1 MDTELLKTFLEVHRT
16 RHFGKAAENLFLTQ
30 SAVSFRIRQLEQ
42 HLGVALFSRYRNNI
56 QLTTAGER
64 LLPHAETMLV
74 TLQRARQDVAITD
87 DQQLQLAIAS
97 TASIWDGYLLPRF
110 NALRDQLPT
119 FSWRAESFERE
130 QMIRSLLERQLDLA
144 LLFDPPKTDD
154 LMVELHTE
162 LRLIPVIRSNDKPT
176 KAAMQSNY
184 ILVDWGTVFQIKHAD
199 ILDENTKVA
208 VRTNHAGLA
217 LSRLLQQGGAAYLPE
232 TMVQHLLELG
242 QLQQVVDA
250 PSIQRNL
257 YSAYLKTTDSVSSI
271 QQVLSG
277 LKQVRV

>member
-64 LLPHAETMLV
+64 LLPHAEAMLV

-97 TASIWDGYLLPRF
+97 TASIWDGYLLSRF

-119 FSWRAESFERE
+119 FSWRAESLERE